1 MEQQIKKKFYEVFGV
16 EPAMYFAPGR
26 VNLIG
31 EHTDYNEG
39 FVLPAAVDKLIVFAV
54 KPNSV
59 GSFRFFAF
67 DLGESFETE
76 EENIAKSDTAWAN
89 YLLGVVAQ
97 FRKAGLTVT
106 AFDCVFGGN
115 VPLGAGMS
123 SSAAIEVGMAFAIN
137 DMFGLGVNRLTM
149 TKFAQ
154 MAEHEYAGVNCGIMD
169 QFASMHGKAG
179 HVVRLDCRSLDFEYF
194 PLDTTDY
201 RLVLVNT
208 GVKHELASSEYNKR
222 RAECEAG
229 VKILQKHYSG
239 VRSLRDVTMEML
251 EAHRSEFGDVV
262 YRRCSYI
269 VEENE
274 RLLAGC
280 KALANGDFAAFGQL
294 MFGSHE
300 GLSHKYEV
308 SCAELDQL
316 VAIARTA
323 PGVLG
328 SRMMGGGF
336 GGCTI
341 TLIEKSKVADFE
353 RAVKSSYKTPD
364 GREPEIYEVVIGD
377 GAGELKMKN

>member
-1 MEQQIKKKFYEVFGV
+1 MNQKIRDKFVALFGA
-16 EPAMYFAPGR
+16 EPQMFRAPGR

-39 FVLPAAVDKLIVFAV
+39 FVLPAAVDKMIAFAV

-59 GSFRFFAF
+59 GRFRFYAF
-67 DLGESFETE
+67 DLNESFETE
-76 EENIAKSDTAWAN
+76 ADNIGVSQTAWAN

-97 FRKAGLTVT
+97 FRKAGLTVP

-137 DMFGLGVNRLTM
+137 SMFGLGVNRLTM

-194 PLDTTDY
+194 PLDMTNY

-208 GVKHELASSEYNKR
+208 GVKHSLASSEYNKR
-222 RAECEAG
+222 RAECEEG
-229 VKILQKHYSG
+229 VRILQKYYNG
-239 VRSLRDVTMEML
+239 VRSLRDATEEMI

-316 VAIARTA
+316 VAIARTV

-341 TLIEKSKVADFE
+341 TLVEKTKVADFE
-353 RAVKSSYKTPD
+353 AAVKRNYKTPD
-364 GREPEIYEVVIGD
+364 GHEPIVYEVVIAD
-377 GAGELKMKN
+377 GAGELRINN

>member
-1 MEQQIKKKFYEVFGV
+1 MNQKIRDKFIALFGA
-16 EPAMYFAPGR
+16 EPQMFRAPGR

-39 FVLPAAVDKLIVFAV
+39 FVLPAAVDKMIAFAV

-59 GSFRFFAF
+59 GRFRFFAF
-67 DLGESFETE
+67 DLNESFETE
-76 EENIAKSDTAWAN
+76 ADNIGVSQTAWAN

-97 FRKAGLTVT
+97 FRKAGLTVP

-137 DMFGLGVNRLTM
+137 SMFGLGVNRLTM

-194 PLDTTDY
+194 PLDMTNY

-208 GVKHELASSEYNKR
+208 GVKHSLASSEYNKR
-222 RAECEAG
+222 RAECEEG
-229 VKILQKHYSG
+229 VGILQKYYNG
-239 VRSLRDVTMEML
+239 VRSLRDATEEMI
-251 EAHRSEFGDVV
+251 EAHRAEFGDVV

-316 VAIARTA
+316 VAIARTV

-341 TLIEKSKVADFE
+341 TLVEKTKVADFE
-353 RAVKSSYKTPD
+353 AAVKRNYKTPD
-364 GREPEIYEVVIGD
+364 GREPVVYEVVIAD
-377 GAGELKMKN
+377 GAGELKIEN

>member
-1 MEQQIKKKFYEVFGV
+1 MNQQIRDKFKTLFGA

-31 EHTDYNEG
+31 EHTDYNCG
-39 FVLPAAVDKLIVFAV
+39 FVLPAAVDKQIVFAV

-59 GSFRFFAF
+59 GRFRFFAF
-67 DLGESFETE
+67 DLNESFETE
-76 EENIAKSDTAWAN
+76 EDNITKNDTAWAN

-97 FRKAGLTVT
+97 FRKAGLTVP

-137 DMFGLGVNRLTM
+137 DMFGLSVNRLTM

-194 PLDTTDY
+194 PLDMTNY

-208 GVKHELASSEYNKR
+208 GVKHSLASSEYNRR
-222 RAECEAG
+222 RADCEAG
-229 VKILQKHYSG
+229 VALLQKHYSS
-239 VRSLRDVTMEML
+239 VSSLRDVTAEML
-251 EAHRSEFGDVV
+251 AAHRSEFDEVV
-262 YRRCSYI
+262 YRRCDYI
-269 VEENE
+269 VAENNRVVE
-274 RLLAGC
+274 GC
-280 KALANGDFAAFGQL
+280 KALAAGDFPAFGRL
-294 MFGSHE
+294 MYGSHE
-300 GLSHKYEV
+300 GLSRQYEV
-308 SCAELDQL
+308 SCKELDQL
-316 VAIARTA
+316 VGIARKV

-353 RAVKSSYKTPD
+353 QAVKASYKTPD
-364 GREPEIYEVVIGD
+364 GREPDIYEVVIGD
-377 GAGELKMKN
+377 GAGKIEN

>member
-1 MEQQIKKKFYEVFGV
+1 MFR
-16 EPAMYFAPGR
+16 APGR

-39 FVLPAAVDKLIVFAV
+39 FVLPAAVDKQIVFAV

-59 GSFRFFAF
+59 ERFRFFAY
-67 DLGESFETE
+67 DLNERFETQE
-76 EENIAKSDTAWAN
+76 DNIQKSDTAWAN

-97 FRKAGLTVT
+97 FVKAGKRVP

-123 SSAAIEVGMAFAIN
+123 SSAAIEVGIAFAIN
-137 DMFGLGVNRLTM
+137 DLFGLGCSRLDM

-194 PLDTTDY
+194 PLDMTNY

-208 GVKHELASSEYNKR
+208 GVKHSLASSEYNKR
-222 RAECEAG
+222 RAECEEG
-229 VKILQKHYSG
+229 VRILQKYYNG
-239 VRSLRDVTMEML
+239 VRSLRDATLEMI
-251 EAHRSEFGDVV
+251 EAHRAEFGDVV

-280 KALANGDFAAFGQL
+280 KALADGDFAAFGQL

-300 GLSHKYEV
+300 GLSHKFEV
-308 SCAELDQL
+308 SCKELDKL
-316 VAIARTA
+316 VAIARTV

-341 TLIEKSKVADFE
+341 SLVEKSKVADFE
-353 RAVKSSYKTPD
+353 CAIKAGYKTPD
-364 GREPEIYEVVIGD
+364 GKEPVIYEVVIGD
-377 GAGELKMKN
+377 GARRLG

>member
-1 MEQQIKKKFYEVFGV
+1 MNQKIRDKFIALFGA
-16 EPAMYFAPGR
+16 EPQMFRAPGR

-39 FVLPAAVDKLIVFAV
+39 FVLPAAVDKMIAFAV

-59 GSFRFFAF
+59 GRFRFFAF
-67 DLGESFETE
+67 DLNESFETE
-76 EENIAKSDTAWAN
+76 VDNIGVSQTAWAN

-97 FRKAGLTVT
+97 FRKAGLTVP

-137 DMFGLGVNRLTM
+137 DLFGLGCSRLEM

-179 HVVRLDCRSLDFEYF
+179 HVVRLDCRSLEFQYF

-229 VKILQKHYSG
+229 VRILQKYYSG
-239 VRSLRDVTMEML
+239 VRSLRDATMEML
-251 EAHRSEFGDVV
+251 DAHSQEFGDVV

-269 VEENE
+269 VEENA
-274 RLLAGC
+274 RLIAGC
-280 KALANGDFAAFGQL
+280 KALADNDFAAFGQF
-294 MFGSHE
+294 MYGSHE

-308 SCAELDQL
+308 SCKELDQL
-316 VAIARTA
+316 VAIARTV

-341 TLIEKSKVADFE
+341 SLVKKTKVADFE
-353 RAVKSSYKTPD
+353 RAIKAGYKTPD
-364 GREPEIYEVVIGD
+364 GNEPVIYEVVIGD
-377 GAGELKMKN
+377 GARRIS

>member
-1 MEQQIKKKFYEVFGV
+1 MFR
-16 EPAMYFAPGR
+16 APGR

-39 FVLPAAVDKLIVFAV
+39 FVLPAAVDKMIAFAV

-59 GSFRFFAF
+59 GRFRFFAF
-67 DLGESFETE
+67 DLNESFETE
-76 EENIAKSDTAWAN
+76 VDNIGVSQTAWAN

-97 FRKAGLTVT
+97 FRKAGLTVP

-137 DMFGLGVNRLTM
+137 SMFGLGVNRLTM

-194 PLDTTDY
+194 PLDMTNY

-208 GVKHELASSEYNKR
+208 GVKHSLASSEYNKR
-222 RAECEAG
+222 RAECEEG
-229 VKILQKHYSG
+229 VRILQKYYNG
-239 VRSLRDVTMEML
+239 VRSLRDATEEMI
-251 EAHRSEFGDVV
+251 EAHRAEFGDVV

-316 VAIARTA
+316 VDIARTV

-341 TLIEKSKVADFE
+341 TLVEKTKVADFE
-353 RAVKSSYKTPD
+353 AAVKRNYKTPD
-364 GREPEIYEVVIGD
+364 GREPVIYEVVIAD
-377 GAGELKMKN
+377 GAGELRINN

>member
-1 MEQQIKKKFYEVFGV
+1 MFR
-16 EPAMYFAPGR
+16 APGR

-39 FVLPAAVDKLIVFAV
+39 FVLPAAVDKMIAFAV

-59 GSFRFFAF
+59 GRFRFFAF
-67 DLGESFETE
+67 DLNESFETE
-76 EENIAKSDTAWAN
+76 ADNIGVSQTAWAN

-97 FRKAGLTVT
+97 FRKAGLTVP

-137 DMFGLGVNRLTM
+137 SMFGLGVNRLTM

-194 PLDTTDY
+194 PLDMTNY

-208 GVKHELASSEYNKR
+208 GVKHSLASSEYNKR
-222 RAECEAG
+222 RAECEEG
-229 VKILQKHYSG
+229 VRILQKYYNG
-239 VRSLRDVTMEML
+239 VRSLRDATEEMID
-251 EAHRSEFGDVV
+251 AHRSEFGDVV

-274 RLLAGC
+274 RLLEGC
-280 KALANGDFAAFGQL
+280 KALADGDFAAFGQL

-316 VAIARTA
+316 VAIARTV

-341 TLIEKSKVADFE
+341 TLVEKTKVADFE
-353 RAVKSSYKTPD
+353 AAVKRNYKTPD
-364 GREPEIYEVVIGD
+364 GHEPIIYEVVIAD
-377 GAGELKMKN
+377 GAGELKVEN

>member
-1 MEQQIKKKFYEVFGV
+1 MNQKIRDKFIALFGA
-16 EPAMYFAPGR
+16 EPQMFRAPGR

-39 FVLPAAVDKLIVFAV
+39 FVLPAAVDKMIAFAV

-59 GSFRFFAF
+59 GRFRFFAF
-67 DLGESFETE
+67 DLNESFETE
-76 EENIAKSDTAWAN
+76 ADNIGVSHTAWAN

-97 FRKAGLTVT
+97 FRKAGLTVP

-137 DMFGLGVNRLTM
+137 SMFGLGVNRLTM

-194 PLDTTDY
+194 PLDMTNY

-208 GVKHELASSEYNKR
+208 GVKHSLASSEYNKR
-222 RAECEAG
+222 RAECEEG
-229 VKILQKHYSG
+229 VRILQKYYNG
-239 VRSLRDVTMEML
+239 VRSLRDATEEMI
-251 EAHRSEFGDVV
+251 EAHRAEFGDVV

-280 KALANGDFAAFGQL
+280 KALADGDFAAFGQL

-308 SCAELDQL
+308 SCTELDQL
-316 VAIARTA
+316 VAIARTV

-341 TLIEKSKVADFE
+341 TLVEKTKVADFE
-353 RAVKSSYKTPD
+353 SAVKRNYKTPD
-364 GREPEIYEVVIGD
+364 GREPVIYEVVIAD
-377 GAGELKMKN
+377 GAGELRIEN

>member
-1 MEQQIKKKFYEVFGV
+1 MNQKIRDKFIALFGA
-16 EPAMYFAPGR
+16 EPQMFRAPGR

-39 FVLPAAVDKLIVFAV
+39 FVLPAAVDKMIAFAV

-59 GSFRFFAF
+59 GRFRFFAF
-67 DLGESFETE
+67 DLNESFETE
-76 EENIAKSDTAWAN
+76 ADNIGVSQTAWAN

-97 FRKAGLTVT
+97 FRKAGLTVP

-137 DMFGLGVNRLTM
+137 SMFGLGVNRLTM

-194 PLDTTDY
+194 PLDMTNY

-208 GVKHELASSEYNKR
+208 GVKHSLASSEYNKR
-222 RAECEAG
+222 RAECEEG
-229 VKILQKHYSG
+229 VRILQKYYNA
-239 VRSLRDVTMEML
+239 VRSLRDATEEMI

-274 RLLAGC
+274 RLLEGC
-280 KALANGDFAAFGQL
+280 KALADGDFAAFGQL

-316 VAIARTA
+316 VDIARTV

-341 TLIEKSKVADFE
+341 TLVEKTKAADFE
-353 RAVKSSYKTPD
+353 AAVKRNYKTPD
-364 GREPEIYEVVIGD
+364 GREPVIYEVVIAD
-377 GAGELKMKN
+377 GAGELKIEN

>member
-1 MEQQIKKKFYEVFGV
+1 MNQKIRDKFIALFGA
-16 EPAMYFAPGR
+16 EPQMFRAPGR

-31 EHTDYNEG
+31 EHTDYNDG
-39 FVLPAAVDKLIVFAV
+39 FVLPAAVDKMIAFAV

-59 GSFRFFAF
+59 GRFRFFAF
-67 DLGESFETE
+67 DLNESFETE
-76 EENIAKSDTAWAN
+76 VDNIDVSQTAWAN

-97 FRKAGLTVT
+97 FHKAGLTVP

-137 DMFGLGVNRLTM
+137 SMFGLDVNRLTM

-154 MAEHEYAGVNCGIMD
+154 MAEHEYVGVNCGIMD

-194 PLDTTDY
+194 PLDMTNY

-208 GVKHELASSEYNKR
+208 GVKHSLALSEYNKR
-222 RAECEAG
+222 RAECEEG
-229 VKILQKHYSG
+229 VRILQKYYKG
-239 VRSLRDVTMEML
+239 VRSLRDATLEMI
-251 EAHRSEFGDVV
+251 EAHRAEFGDVV

-280 KALANGDFAAFGQL
+280 KALADGDFAAFGQL

-316 VAIARTA
+316 VAIARTVL
-323 PGVLG
+323 GVLG

-341 TLIEKSKVADFE
+341 TLVEKTKVADFE
-353 RAVKSSYKTPD
+353 AAVKRNYKTPD
-364 GREPEIYEVVIGD
+364 GREPVIYEVVIAD
-377 GAGELKMKN
+377 GAGELRINN

>member
-1 MEQQIKKKFYEVFGV
+1 MNQKIKEKFIALFGA
-16 EPAMYFAPGR
+16 EPVMYCAPGR

-39 FVLPAAVDKLIVFAV
+39 FVLPAAVDKQIVFAV

-59 GSFRFFAF
+59 GRFRFFAF
-67 DLGESFETE
+67 DLNEQFETE
-76 EENIAKSDTAWAN
+76 EDNIQKSDTAWAN
-89 YLLGVVAQ
+89 YLLGVLAQ
-97 FRKAGLTVT
+97 FAKAGKRVP

-137 DMFGLGVNRLTM
+137 DLFGLGCSRLDM

-179 HVVRLDCRSLDFEYF
+179 HVVRLDCRSLDFQYF
-194 PLDTTDY
+194 PLDTTNHL
-201 RLVLVNT
+201 LVLVNT

-222 RAECEAG
+222 RAECETG
-229 VKILQKHYSG
+229 VKILQKYYSG
-239 VRSLRDVTMEML
+239 VRSLRDATMEML
-251 EAHRSEFGDVV
+251 NAHCQEFGDVV

-269 VEENE
+269 VEENA
-274 RLLAGC
+274 RLIAGC
-280 KALANGDFAAFGQL
+280 KALADNEF
-294 MFGSHE
+294 
-300 GLSHKYEV
+300 EV
-308 SCAELDQL
+308 SCKELDQL
-316 VAIARTA
+316 VAIARTV

-341 TLIEKSKVADFE
+341 SLVEKSKVADFE
-353 RAVKSSYKTPD
+353 RAIKAGYKTPD
-364 GREPEIYEVVIGD
+364 GNEPVIYEVVIGD
-377 GAGELKMKN
+377 GAKRLG

>member
-1 MEQQIKKKFYEVFGV
+1 MNQKIKEKFIALFGA
-16 EPAMYFAPGR
+16 EPVMYCAPGR

-39 FVLPAAVDKLIVFAV
+39 FVLPAAVDKQIVFAV

-59 GSFRFFAF
+59 GRFRFFAY
-67 DLGESFETE
+67 DLNEQFETE
-76 EENIAKSDTAWAN
+76 EDNIQKTDTAWAN

-97 FRKAGLTVT
+97 FAKAGKRVP

-137 DMFGLGVNRLTM
+137 DLFGLGCSRLEM

-194 PLDTTDY
+194 PLDMTNY

-208 GVKHELASSEYNKR
+208 GVKHSLASSEYNKR
-222 RAECEAG
+222 RAECEEG
-229 VKILQKHYSG
+229 VRILQKYYNG
-239 VRSLRDVTMEML
+239 VRSLRDATLEMI
-251 EAHRSEFGDVV
+251 ESHRAEFGDVV

-280 KALANGDFAAFGQL
+280 KALADGDFAAFGQL

-308 SCAELDQL
+308 SCTELDQL
-316 VAIARTA
+316 VAIARTV

-341 TLIEKSKVADFE
+341 TLVEKTKVADFE
-353 RAVKSSYKTPD
+353 AAVKRNYKTPD
-364 GREPEIYEVVIGD
+364 GREPVVYEVVIAD
-377 GAGELKMKN
+377 GAGELKVEN

>member
-1 MEQQIKKKFYEVFGV
+1 MNQQIRDKFKTLFGA

-39 FVLPAAVDKLIVFAV
+39 FVLPAAVDKMIAFAV

-59 GSFRFFAF
+59 GRFRFFAF
-67 DLGESFETE
+67 DLNESFETDVD
-76 EENIAKSDTAWAN
+76 NIGVSQTAWAN

-97 FRKAGLTVT
+97 FRKAGQTVP

-137 DMFGLGVNRLTM
+137 SMFGLGVNRLTM

-194 PLDTTDY
+194 PLDMTNY

-208 GVKHELASSEYNKR
+208 GVKHSLASSEYNRR
-222 RAECEAG
+222 RADCEAG
-229 VKILQKHYSG
+229 VALLQKYYGSIS
-239 VRSLRDVTMEML
+239 SLRDVTAEML
-251 EAHRSEFGDVV
+251 SAHRSEFDDVV
-262 YRRCSYI
+262 YRRCDYI
-269 VEENE
+269 VAENNRVVE
-274 RLLAGC
+274 GC
-280 KALANGDFAAFGQL
+280 KALAAGDFQSFGRL
-294 MFGSHE
+294 MYGSHE
-300 GLSHKYEV
+300 GLSRQYEV
-308 SCAELDQL
+308 SCKELDQL
-316 VAIARTA
+316 VDIARKV

-353 RAVKSSYKTPD
+353 QAVKLSYKTPD

-377 GAGELKMKN
+377 GAGELKVEN

>member
-1 MEQQIKKKFYEVFGV
+1 MEQQIKNKFCEVFGA
-16 EPAMYFAPGR
+16 EPVMYCAPGR

-39 FVLPAAVDKLIVFAV
+39 FVLPAAVDKRIVFAV
-54 KPNSV
+54 KPNSK
-59 GSFRFFAF
+59 GRFRFFAY
-67 DLGESFETE
+67 DLNEQFETE
-76 EENIAKSDTAWAN
+76 EDNIQKSDTAWAN

-97 FRKAGLTVT
+97 FVKAGKHVP
-106 AFDCVFGGN
+106 AFDCVFG
-115 VPLGAGMS
+115 
-123 SSAAIEVGMAFAIN
+123 GMAFAIN
-137 DMFGLGVNRLTM
+137 DMFGLGCSRLEM

-179 HVVRLDCRSLDFEYF
+179 HVVRLDCRSLEFQYF

-229 VKILQKHYSG
+229 VKILQKYYSG
-239 VRSLRDVTMEML
+239 VCSLRDATMEML
-251 EAHRSEFGDVV
+251 EAHCQEFGDVV

-269 VEENE
+269 VEENA
-274 RLLAGC
+274 RLIAGC
-280 KALANGDFAAFGQL
+280 KALADNDFAAFGQF
-294 MFGSHE
+294 MYGSHE

-308 SCAELDQL
+308 SCKELDQL
-316 VAIARTA
+316 VAIARTV

-341 TLIEKSKVADFE
+341 SLVEKSKVADFE
-353 RAVKSSYKTPD
+353 RAIKAGYKTPD
-364 GREPEIYEVVIGD
+364 GNEPVIYEVVIGD
-377 GAGELKMKN
+377 GARRIS